1 MARHGA
7 SLRAGLLQG
16 VTFGV
21 RGVAAVV
28 HLVGPYGQRRERAGL
43 LTFGVRGVAAVVHLV
58 PGVPPFFGVG
68 GADVVLRYDR
78 SRVAAGPVVMGACQG
93 GNV

>member
-28 HLVGPYGQRRERAGL
+28 HLV
-43 LTFGVRGVAAVVHLV
+43 
-58 PGVPPFFGVG
+58 PGVPPFFGVGVCFG

-78 SRVAAGPVVMGACQG
+78 CRVAARPVVMGACQG